1 VAKKIKLPS
10 TSVLEQAFWVAI
22 VLAAAKW
29 VLARF
34 GGPIGARV
42 LNYV

>member
-1 VAKKIKLPS
+1 VPKLRLPS
-10 TSVLEQAFWVAI
+10 SSILEQALWVAI

-34 GGPIGARV
+34 GGPVGARA
-42 LNYV
+42 LNYL